1 MTILIKSC
9 SIKLSYNLKGG
20 FKTMFTSSK
29 KETKEMQQQI
39 IESAG
44 KIYNYLS
51 DKGEV
56 TINKLRKDMDLE
68 DNFTYMGLGW
78 LSREDKISYTQKPKS
93 ITVKLI

>member
-1 MTILIKSC
+1 MILKEV
-9 SIKLSYNLKGG
+9 
-20 FKTMFTSSK
+20 FKMFTSR
-29 KETKEMQQQI
+29 KEQKEMQTQI

-56 TINKLRKDMDLE
+56 TINKLRKDMDLD

-93 ITVKLI
+93 VTVKLV

>member
-1 MTILIKSC
+1 
-9 SIKLSYNLKGG
+9 
-20 FKTMFTSSK
+20 MFTSSK
-29 KETKEMQQQI
+29 KEQKDTQSQI

-56 TINKLRKDMDLE
+56 TINKLRKDMDLD

-78 LSREDKISYTQKPKS
+78 LSREDKIQIERKGAYTKVS
-93 ITVKLI
+93 LI

>member
-1 MTILIKSC
+1 
-9 SIKLSYNLKGG
+9 
-20 FKTMFTSSK
+20 MFTSSK
-29 KETKEMQQQI
+29 KEQKEMQAQI

-56 TINKLRKDMDLE
+56 TINKLRKDMDLD

-78 LSREDKISYTQKPKS
+78 LSREDKLAYSQKPKS
-93 ITVKLI
+93 VTVKLV